1 MKKSYFF
8 YILILFHSILLSN
21 CGKSDPE
28 IPNEEE
34 LITTLKY
41 TLTPAAGGN
50 PVIFSFK
57 DLDGDGGNA
66 PVIATGI
73 LAANTSYLGNLE
85 LLNELTQPVTNI
97 TEEIRTEG
105 TAHQFFFRLSG
116 GLISTIQYD
125 DSDTDGRPLGIKTK
139 LSTSSVSA
147 GSLTITL
154 RHEPDKSAQGV
165 ANGDIT
171 NAGGET
177 DIEITFNVQV
187 Q

>member
-1 MKKSYFF
+1 MKNSYFI
-8 YILILFHSILLSN
+8 YIIILIQSILLSN
-21 CGKSDPE
+21 CQKTDPV

-41 TLTPAAGGN
+41 TLAPMGGGK
-50 PVIFSFK
+50 PIILSFQ
-57 DLDGDGGNA
+57 DLDGDGGNP
-66 PVIATGI
+66 PVITGGLLAT
-73 LAANTSYLGNLE
+73 NTVYLGNLE

-97 TEEIRTEG
+97 TEEIQEESK
-105 TAHQFFFRLSG
+105 AHQFFFKTSG
-116 GLISTIQYD
+116 GLVSTIQYN
-125 DSDTDGRPLGIKTK
+125 DSDSDGYPLGLKTK
-139 LSTSSVSA
+139 FLTTSVSS
-147 GSLTITL
+147 GSLIITL